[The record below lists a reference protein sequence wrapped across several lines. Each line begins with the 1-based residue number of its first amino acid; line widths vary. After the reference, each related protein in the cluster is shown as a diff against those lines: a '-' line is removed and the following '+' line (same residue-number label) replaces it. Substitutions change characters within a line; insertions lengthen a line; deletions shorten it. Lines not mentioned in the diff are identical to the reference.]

1 MLTLVIKGD
10 EFLYW
15 IQPIGLRLGALLVR
29 SVLGH

>member
-1 MLTLVIKGD
+1 MLTLVIKGG

-29 SVLGH
+29 SVLSH

>member
-15 IQPIGLRLGALLVR
+15 IQPIGLRLGALLAR
-29 SVLGH
+29 YALSH